1 MQNVDKPVDID
12 TSGPG
17 AEVELDSVKEEL
29 IEETIVEEKTPGTDK
44 SYENERE
51 TKLEDGGS
59 ADDANA
65 KSDEPTDVQA
75 SEENTEKKK
84 ELEEYSEGVKR
95 RIAKLTKKMRESERR
110 EEAATIY
117 AKSVLAEKEALSSRL
132 AKLDTG
138 FVSEKENRIK
148 SGMEAAV
155 AKLAKA
161 REESD
166 LKAEVAATAEIS
178 RLGYEEARLAD
189 LKARQ
194 AEQKTETQIPQQPIQ
209 QQEVEMPR
217 QVDSRAR
224 DWARKNDWFNK
235 DPIMTEGAKVIH
247 RQLTEIEG
255 YDPNTEPEEYYS
267 EVDRRIR
274 LEFPHK
280 FDTNVT
286 QESTRPTQTVA
297 SATRANRSSGRKVV
311 KLTPSQV
318 AIAKKLGVPLKDYAE
333 QLKITEGV

>member
-1 MQNVDKPVDID
+1 MQDTDKPVDID

-29 IEETIVEEKTPGTDK
+29 IEETVVEDKTPAEDK
-44 SYENERE
+44 THENERE

-59 ADDANA
+59 ADDSSE
-65 KSDEPTDVQA
+65 KSDKPTDVQA
-75 SEENTEKKK
+75 NEENTEKKK
-84 ELEEYSEGVKR
+84 ELDEYSDGVKR

-117 AKSVLAEKEALSSRL
+117 AKSVLAEKEALSARL
-132 AKLDTG
+132 SKLDTG

-148 SGMEAAV
+148 AGMEAAV

-166 LKAEVAATAEIS
+166 LKAEVAASAEIS

-194 AEQKTETQIPQQPIQ
+194 AEQKTQTSVPQQPIQ
-209 QQEVEMPR
+209 QEVDAPR

-224 DWARKNDWFNK
+224 DWARKNEWFNK

-280 FDTNVT
+280 FDTNST

-297 SATRANRSSGRKVV
+297 SATRTNKSSGRKVV

>member
-1 MQNVDKPVDID
+1 MQDTDKPVDID

-29 IEETIVEEKTPGTDK
+29 IEETVVEDKTPAEDK
-44 SYENERE
+44 THENERE

-59 ADDANA
+59 ADDSSE
-65 KSDEPTDVQA
+65 KSNKPTDVQA
-75 SEENTEKKK
+75 NEENTEKKK
-84 ELEEYSEGVKR
+84 ELDEYSDGVKR

-117 AKSVLAEKEALSSRL
+117 AKSVLAEKEALSARL
-132 AKLDTG
+132 SKLDTG

-148 SGMEAAV
+148 AGMEAAV

-166 LKAEVAATAEIS
+166 LKAEVAASAEIS

-194 AEQKTETQIPQQPIQ
+194 AEQKTQTPVPQQPIQ
-209 QQEVEMPR
+209 QEVDAPR

-224 DWARKNDWFNK
+224 DWARKNEWFNK
-235 DPIMTEGAKVIH
+235 DPVMTEGAKVIH

-255 YDPNTEPEEYYS
+255 YDPNIEPEEYYS

-280 FDTNVT
+280 FDTNST

-297 SATRANRSSGRKVV
+297 SATRTNKSSGRKVV

>member
-1 MQNVDKPVDID
+1 MQNIDKPVDID

-17 AEVELDSVKEEL
+17 AEVELDENKETLVQEQTPT
-29 IEETIVEEKTPGTDK
+29 EGTEGTKDDNQPETNI
-44 SYENERE
+44 
-51 TKLEDGGS
+51 EDGSS

-65 KSDEPTDVQA
+65 KSDEPTDVQD
-75 SEENTEKKK
+75 EKKESTDQKK

-95 RIAKLTKKMRESERR
+95 RIAKLTKKMREAERR

-117 AKSVLAEKEALSSRL
+117 AKSVLAEKEKLSSKL

-138 FVSEKENRIK
+138 FVSEKESRIK

-161 REESD
+161 REEGD
-166 LKAEVAATAEIS
+166 MKGEVAATAEIS

-194 AEQKTETQIPQQPIQ
+194 AETPTVKQPEPQQE
-209 QQEVEMPR
+209 EVEVPR
-217 QVDSRAR
+217 RVDPRAQE
-224 DWARKNDWFNK
+224 WAKVNSWFNK

-255 YDPNTEPEEYYS
+255 YDPNSEPDEYYK
-267 EVDRRIR
+267 EIDRRIR

-280 FDTNVT
+280 FDTNA
-286 QESTRPTQTVA
+286 STETTKPTQTVA
-297 SATRANRSSGRKVV
+297 SATRSSKTSGRKIV

>member
-1 MQNVDKPVDID
+1 MQDTDKPVNID

-29 IEETIVEEKTPGTDK
+29 IEETIIEDKTPAEDK
-44 SYENERE
+44 SHENERE

-59 ADDANA
+59 ADDAIA

-84 ELEEYSEGVKR
+84 ELDEYSDGVKR

-117 AKSVLAEKEALSSRL
+117 ARSVLAEKEALSSRL
-132 AKLDTG
+132 SKLDTG
-138 FVSEKENRIK
+138 FVAEKENRIK

-178 RLGYEEARLAD
+178 RLGYEEARLGD

-194 AEQKTETQIPQQPIQ
+194 AEQKAQTPIPQQP

-217 QVDSRAR
+217 QVDARAR
-224 DWARKNDWFNK
+224 DWARKNGWFNK
-235 DPIMTEGAKVIH
+235 DAVMTEGAKVIH

-255 YDPNTEPEEYYS
+255 YDPNSDAEEYYS

-280 FDTNVT
+280 FVTMEEDTIRK
-286 QESTRPTQTVA
+286 SPTQTVA
-297 SATRANRSSGRKVV
+297 SATRVNKTSGRKIVR
-311 KLTPSQV
+311 LTPSQV

>member
-1 MQNVDKPVDID
+1 MQDTDKPVNID

-29 IEETIVEEKTPGTDK
+29 IEETIVEETPGTDK

-65 KSDEPTDVQA
+65 KSDEPTNVQA

-132 AKLDTG
+132 SKLDTG

-194 AEQKTETQIPQQPIQ
+194 AEQKVETPVPQQQQQI
-209 QQEVEMPR
+209 QQEVDVPR

-224 DWARKNDWFNK
+224 DWARKNEWFNK

-255 YDPNTEPEEYYS
+255 YDPNTEAEEYYS

>member
-1 MQNVDKPVDID
+1 MQDTDKPVNID

-29 IEETIVEEKTPGTDK
+29 IEETIIEDKTPAEDK
-44 SYENERE
+44 SHENERE

-59 ADDANA
+59 ADDAIA
-65 KSDEPTDVQA
+65 KSDEPTNVQA
-75 SEENTEKKK
+75 NEENTEKKK
-84 ELEEYSEGVKR
+84 ELDEYSDGVKR

-132 AKLDTG
+132 SKLDTG
-138 FVSEKENRIK
+138 FVTEKENRIK

-161 REESD
+161 REETD

-178 RLGYEEARLAD
+178 RLGYEEARLGD

-194 AEQKTETQIPQQPIQ
+194 AEQKTQTPVPQQ

-224 DWARKNDWFNK
+224 DWARKNEWFNK

-255 YDPNTEPEEYYS
+255 YDPNIEAEEYYS

-280 FDTNVT
+280 FDTNTT

-297 SATRANRSSGRKVV
+297 SATRVNKSSGRKVV

>member
-1 MQNVDKPVDID
+1 MQDTDKPVNID

-29 IEETIVEEKTPGTDK
+29 IEETIVEDKIPAEDK
-44 SYENERE
+44 SHENERE

-59 ADDANA
+59 ADDAIA

-84 ELEEYSEGVKR
+84 ELDEYSDGVKR

-132 AKLDTG
+132 SKLDTG
-138 FVSEKENRIK
+138 FVTEKENRIK

-178 RLGYEEARLAD
+178 RLGYEEARLSD

-194 AEQKTETQIPQQPIQ
+194 AEQKVQTPVPQQ

-217 QVDSRAR
+217 QVDARAR

-235 DPIMTEGAKVIH
+235 DAVMTEGAKVIH

-255 YDPNTEPEEYYS
+255 YDPNSDAEEYYS

-280 FDTNVT
+280 FVTIEEDTIRK
-286 QESTRPTQTVA
+286 SPTQTVA
-297 SATRANRSSGRKVV
+297 SATRVNKTSGRKIVR
-311 KLTPSQV
+311 LTPSQV

>member
-1 MQNVDKPVDID
+1 MQDTDKPVNID

-29 IEETIVEEKTPGTDK
+29 IEETIVEEKPGTDK

-59 ADDANA
+59 ADDAIA
-65 KSDEPTDVQA
+65 KSDESTDVQA

-217 QVDSRAR
+217 QVDSRA
-224 DWARKNDWFNK
+224 
-235 DPIMTEGAKVIH
+235 
-247 RQLTEIEG
+247 
-255 YDPNTEPEEYYS
+255 
-267 EVDRRIR
+267 
-274 LEFPHK
+274 
-280 FDTNVT
+280 
-286 QESTRPTQTVA
+286 
-297 SATRANRSSGRKVV
+297 
-311 KLTPSQV
+311 
-318 AIAKKLGVPLKDYAE
+318 
-333 QLKITEGV
+333 

>member
-1 MQNVDKPVDID
+1 MQDTDKPVNID

-29 IEETIVEEKTPGTDK
+29 IEETVIEETPGTDK

-59 ADDANA
+59 ADDAIA

-75 SEENTEKKK
+75 NEENTEKKK
-84 ELEEYSEGVKR
+84 ELDEYSDGVKR

-117 AKSVLAEKEALSSRL
+117 ARSVLAEKEALSSRL
-132 AKLDTG
+132 SKLDTG

-194 AEQKTETQIPQQPIQ
+194 AEQKTQTPVPQPQ
-209 QQEVEMPR
+209 QQEVERPR

-224 DWARKNDWFNK
+224 DWARKNSWFNN
-235 DPIMTEGAKVIH
+235 DAVMTEGAKVIH
-247 RQLTEIEG
+247 RQLTEMEG
-255 YDPNTEPEEYYS
+255 YDPNTEAEEYYS

-280 FDTNVT
+280 FDTNTT

-297 SATRANRSSGRKVV
+297 SATRVNKTSGRKIV

>member
-1 MQNVDKPVDID
+1 MQDTDKVVDID

-17 AEVELDSVKEEL
+17 AEVELDPPKENLVQEQP
-29 IEETIVEEKTPGTDK
+29 EDKTPAEDK
-44 SYENERE
+44 SHEKERE
-51 TKLEDGGS
+51 TKLEDGGI
-59 ADDANA
+59 ADDASA
-65 KSDEPTDVQA
+65 KSDEPTDVQ
-75 SEENTEKKK
+75 EDKKENTEQKK

-95 RIAKLTKKMRESERR
+95 RIAKLTKKMREAERR
-110 EEAATIY
+110 EEAATMY
-117 AKSVLAEKEALSSRL
+117 AKSVLAEKEQLSSRL
-132 AKLDTG
+132 TKLDTG

-161 REESD
+161 REEND
-166 LKAEVAATAEIS
+166 LKAEVAASAEIS

-189 LKARQ
+189 LKATQ
-194 AEQKTETQIPQQPIQ
+194 AETKAETPVNNQPQEQ
-209 QQEVEMPR
+209 VEMPR
-217 QVDSRAR
+217 QVDPRAR
-224 DWARKNDWFNK
+224 EWAQKNTWFNK

-255 YDPNTEPEEYYS
+255 YDPNTEAEEYYS

-280 FDTNVT
+280 FDTNVN

-297 SATRANRSSGRKVV
+297 SATRVNKSSGRKVV

>member
-1 MQNVDKPVDID
+1 
-12 TSGPG
+12 
-17 AEVELDSVKEEL
+17 
-29 IEETIVEEKTPGTDK
+29 
-44 SYENERE
+44 
-51 TKLEDGGS
+51 
-59 ADDANA
+59 
-65 KSDEPTDVQA
+65 
-75 SEENTEKKK
+75 
-84 ELEEYSEGVKR
+84 
-95 RIAKLTKKMRESERR
+95 MRESERR

-132 AKLDTG
+132 SKLDTG

-194 AEQKTETQIPQQPIQ
+194 AEQKVETPVPQQPQ
-209 QQEVEMPR
+209 QQEVDVPR

-224 DWARKNDWFNK
+224 DWARKNEWFNK

-255 YDPNTEPEEYYS
+255 YDPNTEAEEYYS

>member
-1 MQNVDKPVDID
+1 MQDTDKPVNID

-29 IEETIVEEKTPGTDK
+29 IEETIVEEKPGTDK

-132 AKLDTG
+132 SKLDTG

-297 SATRANRSSGRKVV
+297 SATRANRSSGRKIV

>member
-1 MQNVDKPVDID
+1 MQDTDKPVDID

-17 AEVELDSVKEEL
+17 AEVELDSAKEEL
-29 IEETIVEEKTPGTDK
+29 VEETVVEEKTPGTDK

-59 ADDANA
+59 TDDAIA
-65 KSDEPTDVQA
+65 KSDEPTNVQDK
-75 SEENTEKKK
+75 EESTEKKK

-117 AKSVLAEKEALSSRL
+117 AKSVLAEKEALSARL
-132 AKLDTG
+132 SKLDTG

-148 SGMEAAV
+148 AGMEAAV

-161 REESD
+161 REDSD
-166 LKAEVAATAEIS
+166 LKAEVAASAEIS

-194 AEQKTETQIPQQPIQ
+194 VEQKTENPVPQQQI
-209 QQEVEMPR
+209 QQEVDVPR

-224 DWARKNDWFNK
+224 DWARKNEWFNK

-280 FDTNVT
+280 FDTNAN
-286 QESTRPTQTVA
+286 QESTKPTQTVA
-297 SATRANRSSGRKVV
+297 SATRANKSSGRKIV

>member
-1 MQNVDKPVDID
+1 M
-12 TSGPG
+12 
-17 AEVELDSVKEEL
+17 
-29 IEETIVEEKTPGTDK
+29 VEEQRDDKTPAEDK
-44 SYENERE
+44 SHENERE

-59 ADDANA
+59 ADDAIA
-65 KSDEPTDVQA
+65 KSDEPTDVQDK
-75 SEENTEKKK
+75 EKNTEQKK
-84 ELEEYSEGVKR
+84 ELEEYSDGVKR
-95 RIAKLTKKMRESERR
+95 RIAKLTKKMREAERR
-110 EEAATIY
+110 EEAATMY
-117 AKSVLAEKEALSSRL
+117 AKSVLAEKEQLSSRL
-132 AKLDTG
+132 TKLDTG

-148 SGMEAAV
+148 AGMEAAV

-166 LKAEVAATAEIS
+166 LKAEVAASAEIS

-194 AEQKTETQIPQQPIQ
+194 AETKAETPVNQPQEQ
-209 QQEVEMPR
+209 VEPQR
-217 QVDSRAR
+217 QVDPRAR
-224 DWARKNDWFNK
+224 QWAQKNTWFNK

-280 FDTNVT
+280 FDTVAS
-286 QESTRPTQTVA
+286 QETTKPTQTVA
-297 SATRANRSSGRKVV
+297 SATRSSKTSSRKIV

>member
-1 MQNVDKPVDID
+1 MQDTDKPVNID

-29 IEETIVEEKTPGTDK
+29 IEETVVEDKTPAEDK
-44 SYENERE
+44 THENERE

-59 ADDANA
+59 ADDAIA
-65 KSDEPTDVQA
+65 KSDEPTNVQA
-75 SEENTEKKK
+75 NEENTEKKK
-84 ELEEYSEGVKR
+84 ELDEYSDGVKR

-132 AKLDTG
+132 SKLDTG
-138 FVSEKENRIK
+138 FVTEKENRIK

-178 RLGYEEARLAD
+178 RLGYEEARLGD

-194 AEQKTETQIPQQPIQ
+194 AEQKTQTPVPQQ

-224 DWARKNDWFNK
+224 DWARKNEWFNK

-255 YDPNTEPEEYYS
+255 YDPNTEAEEYYS

>member
-1 MQNVDKPVDID
+1 MQDTDKPVNID

-29 IEETIVEEKTPGTDK
+29 IEETIVEEKPGTDK

-59 ADDANA
+59 ADDAIA
-65 KSDEPTDVQA
+65 KSDESTDVQA

-194 AEQKTETQIPQQPIQ
+194 AEQKAQASVPQQPIQ

-224 DWARKNDWFNK
+224 DWARKNEWFNK